1 MKLLPIRLTDAA
13 IQEIAGIIDRKKI
26 PDGFGLR
33 IGAKGSSCSGT
44 NFIIGFDS
52 VHQEDEI
59 FSVGRFQVFIEKK
72 HFLHLIGMMVDFV
85 EGEAERGFIFSKDNL

>member
-13 IQEIAGIIDRKKI
+13 IQEIAGIMDRKKI
-26 PDGFGLR
+26 PEGFGLR

-52 VHQEDEI
+52 VHTEDEI
-59 FSVGRFQVFIEKK
+59 FIVGGFPVYIEKK
-72 HFLHLIGMMVDFV
+72 HFLHLIGMKVDFV
-85 EGEAERGFIFSKDNL
+85 EAENERGFIFSKDNL

>member
-13 IQEIAGIIDRKKI
+13 IQEIAGIMDRKKI
-26 PDGFGLR
+26 PEGFGLR

-52 VHQEDEI
+52 VHTEDEI
-59 FSVGRFQVFIEKK
+59 FIVGGFPVYIEKK

-85 EGEAERGFIFSKDNL
+85 EAESERGFIFSKDKL